1 MKTRFL
7 LPAKYKLWGWLIFV
21 PFSIFGL
28 YALIQNFEIEA
39 LDVRLPNLYQ
49 TDFVFNNKTE
59 AESEN
64 TFIMINDNLTN
75 EILGVMI
82 LIGCVL
88 LTFSKEKD
96 EDEFIA
102 RKRLESLLWA
112 TFVNSVL
119 LFLCLILFYSFSF
132 LNVMIF
138 NLYSVFV
145 LFIIHFNLGLQREK
159 RRQDEE

>member
-7 LPAKYKLWGWLIFV
+7 LPAKYKLWGWLIFI

-28 YALIQNFEIEA
+28 IALFQGIEFEFLSVE
-39 LDVRLPNLYQ
+39 LPFLFE
-49 TDFVFNNKTE
+49 TDIVLNNGSTDTKTRSFTMQKE
-59 AESEN
+59 
-64 TFIMINDNLTN
+64 NLTN
-75 EILGVMI
+75 EILGIMI

-102 RKRLESLLWA
+102 MKRLNSLLWA
-112 TFVNSVL
+112 TFVNSIL

-145 LFIIHFNLGLQREK
+145 LFIFHFNIGLAREK
-159 RRQDEE
+159 RMVG

>member
-7 LPAKYKLWGWLIFV
+7 LPAKYKLWGWLIFI
-21 PFSIFGL
+21 PFSILGF
-28 YALIQNFEIEA
+28 YALFQNMELEV
-39 LDVRLPNLYQ
+39 LDVKLPSLFQ
-49 TDFVFNNKTE
+49 TEFIFNKKTNPE
-59 AESEN
+59 GSSPF
-64 TFIMINDNLTN
+64 TMIDENLTN
-75 EILGVMI
+75 EVLGVMI
-82 LIGCVL
+82 LLGCVL

-119 LFLCLILFYSFSF
+119 LFLCLILFYGFSF

-145 LFIIHFNLGLQREK
+145 LFIFHFNLGLRREK
-159 RRQDEE
+159 RNMA

>member
-7 LPAKYKLWGWLIFV
+7 LPAKYKLWGWLIFI
-21 PFSIFGL
+21 PSSIFGL
-28 YALIQNFEIEA
+28 YALFQNLEFEA
-39 LDVRLPNLYQ
+39 LDVRVPSLFQ
-49 TDFVFNNKTE
+49 TEFIFNKKTPAEEGSLFV
-59 AESEN
+59 
-64 TFIMINDNLTN
+64 MIEENLTN
-75 EILGVMI
+75 EVFGVLIL
-82 LIGCVL
+82 LGCVL

-96 EDEFIA
+96 EDEFIG

-112 TFVNSVL
+112 TFVNSIL

-145 LFIIHFNLGLQREK
+145 LFICHFNLGLLREK
-159 RRQDEE
+159 RRMA

>member
-7 LPAKYKLWGWLIFV
+7 LPAKYKLWGWLIFI
-21 PFSIFGL
+21 PFSVLGL
-28 YALIQNFEIEA
+28 YALFQNLELEA
-39 LDVRLPNLYQ
+39 LDVKIPSLFQ
-49 TDFVFNNKTE
+49 TEFIFNKKTNQEGSSLFV
-59 AESEN
+59 
-64 TFIMINDNLTN
+64 MIEENLTN
-75 EILGVMI
+75 EVLGVMI
-82 LIGCVL
+82 LLGCVL

-112 TFVNSVL
+112 TFVNSIL

-145 LFIIHFNLGLQREK
+145 LFIFHFNLGLQREK
-159 RRQDEE
+159 RRMA

>member
-7 LPAKYKLWGWLIFV
+7 LPAKYKLWGWMIFI
-21 PFSIFGL
+21 PFSIMGL
-28 YALIQNFEIEA
+28 FALLQNFEVQA
-39 LDVRLPNLYQ
+39 LDVEIPSLFQ
-49 TDFVFNNKTE
+49 TDFIFDQK
-59 AESEN
+59 AKESGS
-64 TFIMINDNLTN
+64 TFHMISDNLTN

-82 LIGCVL
+82 LLGCVL

-102 RKRLESLLWA
+102 QKRLESLLWA
-112 TFVNSVL
+112 TFVNSIL
-119 LFLCLILFYSFSF
+119 MFLCLILFYSFSF

-145 LFIIHFNLGLQREK
+145 LFIIHFNLGLRKGK
-159 RRQDEE
+159 RQVG

>member
-7 LPAKYKLWGWLIFV
+7 LPAKYKLWGWLIFI
-21 PFSIFGL
+21 PFTIFGL
-28 YALIQNFEIEA
+28 IGLFQNIEFEFLSVE
-39 LDVRLPNLYQ
+39 LPFLFE
-49 TDFVFNNKTE
+49 TDFIFNNSSNDTN
-59 AESEN
+59 SG
-64 TFIMINDNLTN
+64 TFTMQEENLTN

-102 RKRLESLLWA
+102 MKRLNSLLWA
-112 TFVNSVL
+112 TFVNSIL

-145 LFIIHFNLGLQREK
+145 LFIFHFNIGLAREK
-159 RRQDEE
+159 RMVG

>member
-1 MKTRFL
+1 MRTKFL
-7 LPAKYKLWGWLIFV
+7 LAAKYKLWGWLIFI
-21 PFSIFGL
+21 PFSIMGVI
-28 YALIQNFEIEA
+28 ALFQNFELQI
-39 LDVRLPNLYQ
+39 LDVEIPSFYQ
-49 TDFVFNNKTE
+49 TDFIFDQKAPDKE
-59 AESEN
+59 GSIHM
-64 TFIMINDNLTN
+64 FHDNLTN

-102 RKRLESLLWA
+102 QKRLESLLWA
-112 TFVNSVL
+112 TFVNSIL

-145 LFIIHFNLGLQREK
+145 LFIIHFNIGLRKEK
-159 RRQDEE
+159 RLVG